1 MASRTEGGEL
11 RVLPLDRSGSREEV
25 DVLRIRTRPAALD
38 VGEAEFVQATG
49 DLDLVRER
57 DDQALTLS
65 AIAESRVV
73 QNDPVLHRG
82 PAFAD
87 CSRAATTASPISC
100 VPTGL
105 NPAALPVAASRSCV
119 R

>member
-38 VGEAEFVQATG
+38 VSKAELVQSTG

-57 DDQALTLS
+57 DDQAFALRS
-65 AIAESRVV
+65 IAQGCVVEDYAIT
-73 QNDPVLHRG
+73 HRG

-100 VPTGL
+100 VPTGRS
-105 NPAALPVAASRSCV
+105 PAALPVAASRSCV

>member
-38 VGEAEFVQATG
+38 VSEAELVQATG

-57 DDQALTLS
+57 DDQALALRSVTQG
-65 AIAESRVV
+65 RVV
-73 QNDPVLHRG
+73 ENDSVAHRAA
-82 PAFAD
+82 PAGAAALT
-87 CSRAATTASPISC
+87 AATTASPISC
-100 VPTGL
+100 VPTGCS
-105 NPAALPVAASRSCV
+105 PAA
-119 R
+119 